1 MSIKQEQDMTFLD
14 HLEELRWHLI
24 RAFASIFVFTVVA
37 FLSKT
42 ILFHDIILA
51 PSRSDFWTYRMF
63 CEFGKLVGSD
73 ALCIEKLPFILQSR
87 QVTGQFMM
95 HIQSSFVVG
104 IILAFPYAFWEI
116 WRFIKPGLH
125 KTEQRAARGAVFFVS
140 ILFLTGVMFGYF
152 VVTPIS
158 LNFLANYQIDP
169 SILNEFDIVSYVGTI
184 TMIILACALLFQLPV
199 VIYFLTQAGV
209 VNSQMLIA
217 YRKHALIVFLIIAAI
232 MTPPDVMSQ
241 IMLTIPLGFLYEISI
256 VIAKRIDK
264 RKQLEELALIAEEE
278 EYRQQQAAERKNISG
293 PLDQMED

>member
-1 MSIKQEQDMTFLD
+1 MTFLD

-264 RKQLEELALIAEEE
+264 RKQLEELSLIAEEE